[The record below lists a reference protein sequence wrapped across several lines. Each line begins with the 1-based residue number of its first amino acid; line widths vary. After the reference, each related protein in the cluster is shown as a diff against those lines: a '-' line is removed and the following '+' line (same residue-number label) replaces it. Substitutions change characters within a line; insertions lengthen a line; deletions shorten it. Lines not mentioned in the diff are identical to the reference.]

1 MLSGVFCLYRLLAAA
16 VVTAAVITA
25 VITAT
30 ADEKKDYDKN
40 PSAVVTA
47 ERIATHIFN
56 PLSTTSFYAFL
67 ETVLLF
73 LEKIKKSI

>member
-1 MLSGVFCLYRLLAAA
+1 MFFCHNRLLAAA
-16 VVTAAVITA
+16 VVTTTVITA

-40 PSAVVTA
+40 PSAVITA

-56 PLSTTSFYAFL
+56 PLSTTSFYALF
-67 ETVLLF
+67 ESVLLF
-73 LEKIKKSI
+73 LKKIKNSV